1 MKNLILTLTVFTA
14 LIFLASCDGVNVGP
28 GPGPL
33 VVIEDEVT
41 KEEKLDFSNPSVF
54 MGSDF
59 GNFFKILYA
68 QGKFDEMIKFTS
80 KTSLDKFGKDKILD
94 FYKNDLK
101 FGYEIGKPHS
111 QVVSGDTVMLNYN
124 ANIIATKR
132 VVRINVIIENDSC
145 KILLP
150 TKLNNFPS

>member
-1 MKNLILTLTVFTA
+1 MKSLFLFIATLFILT
-14 LIFLASCDGVNVGP
+14 SCDGVNVGP

-33 VVIEDEVT
+33 VTLEDEVGA
-41 KEEKLDFSNPSVF
+41 EEKLDFSNPTVF

-80 KTSLDKFGKDKILD
+80 KASINKFGKDKVLD
-94 FYKNDLK
+94 FYKNELK

-111 QVVSGDTVMLNYN
+111 QNVSGDTITLNYN

-132 VVRINVIIENDSC
+132 VVRINVIVENDSC
-145 KILLP
+145 KIVLP
-150 TKLNNFPS
+150 NKLKNFPG

>member
-1 MKNLILTLTVFTA
+1 MKSLFLFIATLFVLT
-14 LIFLASCDGVNVGP
+14 SCDGVNVGP

-33 VVIEDEVT
+33 EDEKVEEE
-41 KEEKLDFSNPSVF
+41 KVEEEKLDFSNPSVF

-68 QGKFDEMIKFTS
+68 QGKYDEMIKFTS
-80 KTSLDKFGKDKILD
+80 KTSIDKFGKDKVLE

-111 QVVSGDTVMLNYN
+111 KTVSGDTITLNYN
-124 ANIIATKR
+124 ANIVATKK
-132 VVRINVIIENDSC
+132 VVRIKVIVENDSC
-145 KILLP
+145 KIVLP
-150 TKLNNFPS
+150 EKINNFPS

>member
-1 MKNLILTLTVFTA
+1 MKSLFLFIATLFILT
-14 LIFLASCDGVNVGP
+14 SCDGVNVGP

-33 VVIEDEVT
+33 VTFEDKVGV
-41 KEEKLDFSNPSVF
+41 EEKLDFSNPTVF

-80 KTSLDKFGKDKILD
+80 KASINKFGKDKILD
-94 FYKNDLK
+94 FYKNELK

-111 QVVSGDTVMLNYN
+111 QTVSGDTITLNYN

-132 VVRINVIIENDSC
+132 VVRINVIVENDSC
-145 KILLP
+145 KIVLP
-150 TKLNNFPS
+150 EKINNFPS

>member
-1 MKNLILTLTVFTA
+1 MKSLFLFIATLFVLT
-14 LIFLASCDGVNVGP
+14 SCDGVNVGP

-33 VVIEDEVT
+33 VTLEDENVE
-41 KEEKLDFSNPSVF
+41 EEKLDLSNPSVF

-80 KTSLDKFGKDKILD
+80 KTSIDKFGKDKVLD

-111 QVVSGDTVMLNYN
+111 QTVSGDTITLNYN

-132 VVRINVIIENDSC
+132 IVRINVIVENDSC
-145 KILLP
+145 KIVLP
-150 TKLNNFPS
+150 NKLTKFPG

>member
-1 MKNLILTLTVFTA
+1 MKSLFLFIVTLFVLTSCGESKSETEFHNLQKEA
-14 LIFLASCDGVNVGP
+14 NVHMNDMP
-28 GPGPL
+28 GP
-33 VVIEDEVT
+33 
-41 KEEKLDFSNPSVF
+41 DFDYSNPTVF

-80 KTSLDKFGKDKILD
+80 KASIDKFGKDKVLD

-111 QVVSGDTVMLNYN
+111 QTVSGDTITLNYD

-132 VVRINVIIENDSC
+132 VVRINVVIENDSC
-145 KILLP
+145 KIVLP
-150 TKLNNFPS
+150 DNLKNFPS

>member
-1 MKNLILTLTVFTA
+1 MKSLILIFTA
-14 LIFLASCDGVNVGP
+14 LLVFTSCDGVNIGP

-33 VVIEDEVT
+33 VTLKEDVA
-41 KEEKLDFSNPSVF
+41 KEEKVDLSNPSVF

-80 KTSLDKFGKDKILD
+80 KASIDKFGKDKILD

-101 FGYEIGKPHS
+101 FGYEIGMLHS
-111 QVVSGDTVMLNYN
+111 QTVSGDTITLNYN

-132 VVRINVIIENDSC
+132 VIRINVFVENDSC

-150 TKLNNFPS
+150 NKLTNFPS

>member
-1 MKNLILTLTVFTA
+1 MKSLFLFIVTLFILT
-14 LIFLASCDGVNVGP
+14 SCEGVNVGP

-33 VVIEDEVT
+33 VTIKDKVDV
-41 KEEKLDFSNPSVF
+41 EEKLDFSNPTVF

-68 QGKFDEMIKFTS
+68 QGKFDEMVKFTS
-80 KTSLDKFGKDKILD
+80 KSSIDKLGKDKVLD

-111 QVVSGDTVMLNYN
+111 QFVSGDTIILNYN

-132 VVRINVIIENDSC
+132 VIRINVIVENDSC
-145 KILLP
+145 KIVLP
-150 TKLNNFPS
+150 NKLINFLS

>member
-1 MKNLILTLTVFTA
+1 
-14 LIFLASCDGVNVGP
+14 
-28 GPGPL
+28 
-33 VVIEDEVT
+33 
-41 KEEKLDFSNPSVF
+41 

-59 GNFFKILYA
+59 GNFFKTLYA
-68 QGKFDEMIKFTS
+68 QGKYDEMINFTS
-80 KTSLDKFGKDKILD
+80 KVSIEKFGKEKIIN

-111 QVVSGDTVMLNYN
+111 QTVSGDTITLNYN

-132 VVRINVIIENDSC
+132 VVRINVVVENDSC

-150 TKLNNFPS
+150 NNINNFPS

>member
-1 MKNLILTLTVFTA
+1 MKSLFLFIVTLFVLT
-14 LIFLASCDGVNVGP
+14 SCDGVKVAP

-33 VVIEDEVT
+33 VTIEEEV
-41 KEEKLDFSNPSVF
+41 KLDYSNPSVF

-59 GNFFKILYA
+59 GNFFKTLYA
-68 QGKFDEMIKFTS
+68 QGKYDEMIKFTS
-80 KTSLDKFGKDKILD
+80 KSSLDKFGKDKVLD

-111 QVVSGDTVMLNYN
+111 QTVSGDTITLNYN

-132 VVRINVIIENDSC
+132 VVRINVVVENDSC
-145 KILLP
+145 KIVLP
-150 TKLNNFPS
+150 EKINNFPS

>member
-1 MKNLILTLTVFTA
+1 MKSLILIFTVLLVFT
-14 LIFLASCDGVNVGP
+14 SCDEVNIGP

-33 VVIEDEVT
+33 VTLKEDAA
-41 KEEKLDFSNPSVF
+41 KEEMLDLSNPSVF

-59 GNFFKILYA
+59 GNFFKTLYA
-68 QGKFDEMIKFTS
+68 QGKFDEMIKYTS
-80 KTSLDKFGKDKILD
+80 KTSIDKFGKDEVLD

-111 QVVSGDTVMLNYN
+111 QTLSGDTIILNYN

-132 VVRINVIIENDSC
+132 VVRINVVVENDSC
-145 KILLP
+145 KIVLP
-150 TKLNNFPS
+150 NKLTNFPG